1 MRRLSQHR
9 RCQHH
14 HYSSVSSRTCL
25 NMQLQR
31 YEKCVLVSFVWGQ
44 TMYIYI
50 YIYDIHSHLDSYS
63 RSLSLWKSLAWRK
76 LGIFIIKSDTKT
88 NRQTDGPT
96 GRPSG
101 IQTAKFEC
109 NIFAANDEN
118 VAWSPWATS
127 FIIRLIA
134 SACVHCLPVVCVRVQ
149 SGREYR
155 NASCG
160 QLICNEHFAHIAS
173 TTSCHVRVVLFVTYF
188 FGS

>member
-50 YIYDIHSHLDSYS
+50 YNIHSHLDSYS

-96 GRPSG
+96 GRRADRVEYKPQNLS
-101 IQTAKFEC
+101 
-109 NIFAANDEN
+109 
-118 VAWSPWATS
+118 AT
-127 FIIRLIA
+127 FLRLMMKM
-134 SACVHCLPVVCVRVQ
+134 LP
-149 SGREYR
+149 GRH
-155 NASCG
+155 G
-160 QLICNEHFAHIAS
+160 QPLLS
-173 TTSCHVRVVLFVTYF
+173 L
-188 FGS
+188 G